1 MELSTKSEYALLA
14 LLELAAH
21 HPAKEPVQIRQIAAE
36 QDIPDRYL
44 EQLLAS
50 LRRSG
55 LVRSQRGAKGGYFL
69 TREPWKVS
77 LLEVITCIEGLDANS
92 TASKQQHSSPE
103 GTVIHEVWQEACDA
117 AEGILQ
123 KYTLQDLLDKRN
135 AQQQSDIMYYI

>member
-21 HPAKEPVQIRQIAAE
+21 HHTKEPVQIRQIATE

-55 LVRSQRGAKGGYFL
+55 LVRSQRGAKGGYLL
-69 TREPWKVS
+69 TREPWKIS
-77 LLEVITCIEGLDANS
+77 LLEIIACIEGLDANS
-92 TASKQQHSSPE
+92 TVSKQQHSSPE
-103 GTVIHEVWQEACDA
+103 GIVIHEVWQEACGA

-123 KYTLQDLLDKRN
+123 KYTLQDLLEKRN
-135 AQQQSDIMYYI
+135 ARQQPDIMYYI